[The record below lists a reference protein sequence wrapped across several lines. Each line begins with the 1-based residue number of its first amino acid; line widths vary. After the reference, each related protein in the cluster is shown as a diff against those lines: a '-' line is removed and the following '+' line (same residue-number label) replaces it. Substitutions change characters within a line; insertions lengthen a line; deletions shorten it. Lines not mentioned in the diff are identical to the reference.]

1 MKKILLG
8 ILLALVVLVSAC
20 ETTETKPV
28 NTAVQVE
35 QVQQVKEVKVEPL
48 EPRVHKVKIESFAF
62 VPAELTV
69 NVGDTVVWTNEDR
82 VVHTAT
88 ALDGSF
94 DTNRIGNDQ
103 SKEVAFTQVGEYAYK
118 CNIHP
123 SMKGLII
130 VQ

>member
-1 MKKILLG
+1 MKKILIG

-20 ETTETKPV
+20 ETETKPV
-28 NTAVQVE
+28 DTVQVE
-35 QVQQVKEVKVEPL
+35 QVQQVKEVKVVEPL

-94 DTNRIGNDQ
+94 STGRIGNDQ
-103 SKEVAFTQVGEYAYK
+103 SREVSFTNAGEYAYN

-123 SMKGLII
+123 SMKGLIV